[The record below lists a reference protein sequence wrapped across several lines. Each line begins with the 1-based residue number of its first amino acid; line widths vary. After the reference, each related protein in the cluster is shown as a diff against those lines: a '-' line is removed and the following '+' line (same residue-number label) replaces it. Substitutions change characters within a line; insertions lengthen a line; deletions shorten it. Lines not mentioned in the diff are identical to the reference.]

1 MEFLARSG
9 FNQRPL
15 GYERDLTQNG
25 N

>member
-15 GYERDLTQNG
+15 GYERGLTQNG